1 MRELTILNNNKKSLT
16 REAAMSSSPYKM
28 VKYKIESKN
37 FGPFGPTAAF
47 TLNILDKNDKDVLL
61 DLASWRASPLYRA
74 YKRFDDFNVKN
85 PDLTLDVG
93 FALKALLKHPFAEF
107 KTAAFRNMM
116 IGEAC
121 NRNEEAGQIIINK
134 SALKALVSAVRP
146 AVEYAYYKGDQEQ
159 RDFWHEIFE
168 ENGASYS
175 DGMIGGTFG
184 CGGTFVKPSLARLQT
199 FMPQIER
206 AFYTA
211 E

>member
-1 MRELTILNNNKKSLT
+1 MRELTILNKNNKSLT
-16 REAAMSSSPYKM
+16 SVAAASASRYEM
-28 VKYKIESKN
+28 VKYKIESKT
-37 FGPFGPTAAF
+37 FGPFGPTASF
-47 TLNILDKNDKDVLL
+47 TLNILDKNDQQILL

-85 PDLTLDVG
+85 PDLTLDIG

-146 AVEYAYYKGDQEQ
+146 AAEYAYYKGDQEQ
-159 RDFWHEIFE
+159 QDFWRDVFSQ
-168 ENGASYS
+168 NGASYS
-175 DGMIGGTFG
+175 DGMISGTFG
-184 CGGTFVKPSLARLQT
+184 CGGTLVKPSLARLQAL
-199 FMPQIER
+199 MPQIER